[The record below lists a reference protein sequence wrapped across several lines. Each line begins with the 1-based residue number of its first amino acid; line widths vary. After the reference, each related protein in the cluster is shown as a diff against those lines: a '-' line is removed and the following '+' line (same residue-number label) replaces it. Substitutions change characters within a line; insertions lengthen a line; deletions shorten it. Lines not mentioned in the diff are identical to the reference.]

1 MDKNLRC
8 RFGSLV
14 FFLAVCTSAKAQED
28 AQAAYLD
35 AMADAGM
42 RTWRMR
48 IKPEFTAVADVET
61 KRVLESVRFNIGR
74 YADFNAF
81 SSGSGGAPRI
91 LIPMGLLIGNDF
103 VASNAVFVLENP
115 SCNKYLGP
123 ALNAY
128 KEAYSAYARSGRSI
142 NVRPVW
148 ARCGYSDKAAKSL
161 FEKKEIYD
169 LRIRLMVDALAMV
182 VGHELGH
189 LVKRHRGYSEIS
201 KEEAWRQENEAD
213 DFGFRL
219 AKNSGFNPSAALITT
234 YSFFT
239 VLEGTRYGGHY
250 HPPAS
255 CRIVELSDKYVLK
268 EENQTGN
275 GRTLATE
282 SNGTR
287 ERSKFLE
294 ALKPLRE
301 DCLSTKS

>member
-1 MDKNLRC
+1 MQNFLSKTNENKSNENKITSFLKKDKIYPVYLSKEQIELYYEGYCNDMIWPLFHYFFVYVRHNQMYWQAYQEANNLFLQKALEIA
-8 RFGSLV
+8 RFLNMV
-14 FFLAVCTSAKAQED
+14 AI
-28 AQAAYLD
+28 
-35 AMADAGM
+35 AD
-42 RTWRMR
+42 
-48 IKPEFTAVADVET
+48 D
-61 KRVLESVRFNIGR
+61 
-74 YADFNAF
+74 
-81 SSGSGGAPRI
+81 SG
-91 LIPMGLLIGNDF
+91 
-103 VASNAVFVLENP
+103 
-115 SCNKYLGP
+115 
-123 ALNAY
+123 
-128 KEAYSAYARSGRSI
+128 
-142 NVRPVW
+142 
-148 ARCGYSDKAAKSL
+148 
-161 FEKKEIYD
+161 
-169 LRIRLMVDALAMV
+169 LMVDALAMV